1 MADIYATPEADLSQ
15 DIELDRAGGNIDD
28 AVTGNFQV
36 GMLQTLG
43 EAWRGL
49 KGFKLKCC
57 IALIIYM
64 VVFLGLAMLLG
75 ALAAGLV
82 ATGADES
89 VSGVLSMVLQI
100 VVNLVMLP
108 IGVSIMVMAMRHA
121 NGKPV
126 SAGEIFRHFD
136 VTLGLFLVYI
146 FLTIVMVI
154 LGIGTALIGSLLGN
168 GLLFAVPVAAL
179 VGIYLMFAYT
189 YAMPL
194 VLEKKMG
201 FWHALETSRRAIT
214 HVWFRFFGFLCLVT
228 LINAIPLILP
238 GILMALLGSA
248 LGLVSLLA
256 LVAWV
261 WTVPWAI
268 LAMSMVY
275 QKIFG
280 VEAHTLADQ
289 G

>member
-1 MADIYATPEADLSQ
+1 
-15 DIELDRAGGNIDD
+15 
-28 AVTGNFQV
+28 
-36 GMLQTLG
+36 
-43 EAWRGL
+43 
-49 KGFKLKCC
+49 
-57 IALIIYM
+57 
-64 VVFLGLAMLLG
+64 
-75 ALAAGLV
+75 
-82 ATGADES
+82 
-89 VSGVLSMVLQI
+89 
-100 VVNLVMLP
+100 
-108 IGVSIMVMAMRHA
+108 
-121 NGKPV
+121 
-126 SAGEIFRHFD
+126 
-136 VTLGLFLVYI
+136 
-146 FLTIVMVI
+146 MVI